1 MSEIDERE
9 AAEPEAQ
16 TSERWDDELIA
27 GHEYDGIREY
37 DNPVPGWLSLLFVGT
52 IVWSLFYVVA
62 INLGYIS
69 RYEESLEE
77 GQQEIA
83 NMRRVAAADREEVT
97 PDLLE
102 SAVGNDDRLATG
114 KTVFVENC
122 AQCHAEDGGG
132 GGKVGPNLTDDYW
145 LHGGKLMD
153 IYNIVTNG
161 YENLMPAWEGRLSQD
176 ERIAVTA
183 YVRSLRGTEPENPDE
198 AEGEKFVPED

>member
-16 TSERWDDELIA
+16 TSDRWDDELIA

-37 DNPVPGWLSLLFVGT
+37 DNPIPGWLSLLFVGT

-69 RYEESLEE
+69 RYEETLEE

-83 NMRRVAAADREEVT
+83 NMRRVAAADQEEVT
-97 PDLLE
+97 PDVLA
-102 SAVGNDDRLATG
+102 SAVGKDDRLATG

-132 GGKVGPNLTDDYW
+132 KVGPNLTDDYW
-145 LHGGKLMD
+145 IHGGKLMD
-153 IYNIVTNG
+153 IYNIVTDG
-161 YENLMPAWEGRLSQD
+161 YKNLMPAWEGRLSQD

-183 YVRSLRGTEPENPDE
+183 YVRSLRGTEPEDPKE
-198 AEGEKFVPED
+198 AEGEKFVPEE